1 MIAMKRLRRLLR
13 TASYRS
19 GALSLART
27 RLRRA
32 LTVVMLHRV
41 MDPADP
47 DFAQADPEFTLSTPL
62 FDQLLGFFVRHYAVV
77 SLDDVMRAREGVRKL
92 PDHAL
97 LITFDDGWADNF
109 RYAAPLLKERG
120 LPAVVFAAAE
130 PILSTSKAW
139 WQEQVFAAARAGL
152 LDDWLA
158 KHADRGRLAMTGNNS
173 AGALALVVRLGRMAE
188 EERSAMLADLPAAPC
203 QARMMLEPKELP
215 QLAEYGIALGIHGF
229 THLPLTEIADVEGEL
244 GRARA
249 AIAAISEGTAV
260 TEALALPHS
269 RYNDAVIAAASAAGI
284 KHIFTGDPHLER
296 TSGGMLPIRPTL
308 CRIHINGDYI
318 ARGRDRLDPA
328 AAARWLWDRQ
338 SV

>member
-1 MIAMKRLRRLLR
+1 MKRLRRLLR

-47 DFAQADPEFTLSTPL
+47 DFAQADPEFTLSTSL

-77 SLDDVMRAREGVRKL
+77 SLDDVMRAREGVRPL

-97 LITFDDGWADNF
+97 LITFDDGWADNL

-120 LPAVVFAAAE
+120 LPAAIFAAAE
-130 PILSTSKAW
+130 PILSASKAW
-139 WQEQVFAAARAGL
+139 WQEQVFAAARAGV

-158 KHADRGRLAMTGNNS
+158 NHADRDSLAMTGNNS

-188 EERSAMLADLPAAPC
+188 PERSAMLAGLPAAPC
-203 QARMMLEPKELP
+203 QARMMLEPKELL
-215 QLAEYGIALGIHGF
+215 QLAAYGIALGIHGF
-229 THLPLTEIADVEGEL
+229 THLPLTEIADVEGDL

-249 AIAAISEGTAV
+249 AIAASSAGTAV
-260 TEALALPHS
+260 TEALSLPHS
-269 RYNDAVIAAASAAGI
+269 RCNDAVIAAASAAGI
-284 KHIFTGDPHLER
+284 KLIFTGDMNLER
-296 TSGGMLPIRPTL
+296 TSGGMLPPRPTL
-308 CRIHINGDYI
+308 GRINIKGSYM
-318 ARGRDRLDPA
+318 ARGRDRDRLDPA
-328 AAARWLWDRQ
+328 AAARWLWDRRQ
-338 SV
+338 V